1 MENQNLKLLVTLL
14 KAANS
19 VSEFI
24 RIQIP
29 SYQLNVSEF
38 MVLELLNTNHKVAIN
53 EIGQKVLLSSGSMT
67 YVINQL
73 EKKGYIHRLPCTLD
87 RRKTYIQL
95 TDVGKELI
103 TAIFEIHKADIAML
117 FNDLSEKEKKDSIAI
132 NKKIG
137 IKTDAITTKLKSKKG

>member
-38 MVLELLNTNHKVAIN
+38 MVLELLNSSKRVAIN
-53 EIGQKVLLSSGSMT
+53 EIGQRVLLSSGSMT

-73 EKKGYIHRLPCTLD
+73 EKKNYIVRIPCTSD
-87 RRKTYIQL
+87 KRKTYIEL
-95 TDVGKELI
+95 TDVGQQLI
-103 TAIFEIHKADIAML
+103 QDIFEKHKSDIDQL
-117 FNDLSEKEKKDSIAI
+117 FSECSEAEKKQAIAT

-137 IKTDAITTKLKSKKG
+137 LKTEEVTNQLKVRKG